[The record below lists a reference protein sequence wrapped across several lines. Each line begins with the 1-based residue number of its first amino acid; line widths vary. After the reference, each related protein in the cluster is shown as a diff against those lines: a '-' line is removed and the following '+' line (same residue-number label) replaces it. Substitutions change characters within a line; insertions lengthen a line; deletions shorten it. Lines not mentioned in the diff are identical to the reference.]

1 MRPQVVSRLMCVC
14 VSQASWTCTAQ
25 QQVSIQVGCC
35 HVSLMWALTMKPS
48 GMTPCTWGCSTPG
61 CKAMPT
67 LRCYTYPPPPPHANP
82 QALVPCIFTRPL
94 CCCSVHLLQCPL
106 STSSSSPAE
115 GLICTSLSLP
125 SLSCPVLIGVF
136 PVLPAELAVCA
147 SSSILTLT
155 CLSCSVLL

>member
-1 MRPQVVSRLMCVC
+1 MRVC
-14 VSQASWTCTAQ
+14 VTGKLDLYCAAAGFHPGRVLPC
-25 QQVSIQVGCC
+25 VIDVGTDNE
-35 HVSLMWALTMKPS
+35 ALRNDPMYMGLQHPRLQ
-48 GMTPCTWGCSTPG
+48 GD
-61 CKAMPT
+61 AYFEVLHLPT
-67 LRCYTYPPPPPHANP
+67 PPPHANP